1 MHTTPL
7 PRQPHAQ
14 LGLHPGSRLFHY
26 ALRLA
31 RSDGSLSEIV
41 EPGADG
47 QPPVSFP
54 LGGDIMKQHHIFQ
67 GEVPINIEYSL
78 SVCAVSTVIVVV
90 IVIVGGLNGKDNPVN

>member
-26 ALRLA
+26 ALRLV
-31 RSDGSLSEIV
+31 RGDGSLSEIV

-54 LGGDIMKQHHIFQ
+54 LGGDIMQQHYIFE
-67 GEVPINIEYSL
+67 GEVRIDVEDFL
-78 SVCAVSTVIVVV
+78 DGSVASG
-90 IVIVGGLNGKDNPVN
+90 VIVGLNWKKTPVNSLVPA